1 MEINPYESAL
11 KQLDNVAKLIN
22 LNPNI
27 HEKLKYMERILTVS
41 IPIKMKNGKIK
52 IFQGHRA
59 QHCTVKGPGKGGIR
73 YDKSVNIDEI
83 KALAM
88 WMTWKTSLLKLPL
101 GGAKGGICVDPK
113 ELTQDEL
120 ENLTRRY
127 TSEII
132 NIIGPDM
139 DIPAPDMNTNAQTM
153 AWIMDTYSMN
163 KGRTIPGVV
172 TGKPVEIGGSLGRV
186 RATGMG
192 LFYVIQA
199 LCNKI
204 NMNLIESTAAVQG
217 FGNVGSVIAEELY
230 NLGCKIIAV
239 ADSTACLYS
248 QEGLNILNLIE
259 WKDKNEVF
267 KDYKNSS
274 VKTLSSEEILTLKC
288 DILIPAAR
296 ENQITKQNANQIDC
310 KIILEGANGPTT
322 PEADEILS
330 KKEIIV
336 VPDILANAGGVL
348 VSYFEYI
355 QDINAYFWDL
365 ERINQ
370 ELKKVLL
377 RAFEEVYQLSQVR
390 KISLRL
396 AAYIL
401 AVSGIAEAIRVRGF
415 YP

>member
-1 MEINPYESAL
+1 MEINAYDVSL
-11 KQLDNVAKLIN
+11 KQLENVAKVIN
-22 LNPNI
+22 LDIDI
-27 HEKLKYMERILTVS
+27 HQKLKFPERILTVS
-41 IPIKMKNGKIK
+41 IPIRMKNGRIK
-52 IFQGHRA
+52 VFQGHRV
-59 QHCTVKGPGKGGIR
+59 QHCTVRGPGKGGIR
-73 YDKSVNIDEI
+73 YDSKVNIDEI

-113 ELTQDEL
+113 ELNQEEL
-120 ENLTRRY
+120 ERLTRRY

-139 DIPAPDMNTNAQTM
+139 DIPAPDMNTNSQTM

-172 TGKPVEIGGSLGRV
+172 TGKPVEVGGSLGRV

-192 LFYVIQA
+192 LFYIIQA
-199 LCNKI
+199 LSKKTGL
-204 NMNLIESTAAVQG
+204 NLSQSTAAVQG
-217 FGNVGSVIAEELY
+217 FGNVGSVIAEELH
-230 NLGCKIIAV
+230 NLGCKIIAA
-239 ADSTACLYS
+239 ADSSGCLFS
-248 QEGLNILNLIE
+248 QQGLNIPELIE
-259 WKDKNEVF
+259 WKDKNKIF
-267 KDYKNSS
+267 KDYKDNSIK
-274 VKTLSSEEILTLKC
+274 VLSSSEVLALKC

-296 ENQITKQNANQIDC
+296 ENQITKQNAEKIDC

-322 PEADEILS
+322 PKADEILNG
-330 KKEIIV
+330 KNIIV

-365 ERINQ
+365 DRINQ
-370 ELKKVLL
+370 ELKRVLL
-377 RAFEEVYQLSQVR
+377 RAFEDVYTLSQER
-390 KISLRL
+390 KISLRM
-396 AAYIL
+396 AAYVL
-401 AVSGIAEAIRVRGF
+401 AVTGVAEAIKLRGF

>member
-1 MEINPYESAL
+1 MEINAYEVSL
-11 KQLDNVAKLIN
+11 KQLENVAKVIN
-22 LNPNI
+22 LNIDI
-27 HEKLKYMERILTVS
+27 HERLKFPERILTVS
-41 IPIKMKNGKIK
+41 IPIRMKNGRIK
-52 IFQGHRA
+52 VFQGHRV
-59 QHCTVKGPGKGGIR
+59 QHCTVRGPGKGGVR
-73 YDKSVNIDEI
+73 FDSNVNIDEI

-113 ELTQDEL
+113 KLTQEEL
-120 ENLTRRY
+120 ERLTRRY

-139 DIPAPDMNTNAQTM
+139 DIPAPDMNTNSQTM

-199 LCNKI
+199 LCKKTGL
-204 NMNLIESTAAVQG
+204 NLAQSTAAVQG

-230 NLGCKIIAV
+230 SVGCKIIAA
-239 ADSTACLYS
+239 ADSSACLFS
-248 QEGLNILNLIE
+248 QQGLNIPKLIE
-259 WKDKNEVF
+259 WKDKNQTF
-267 KDYKNSS
+267 KDYKDTSIKILSNSE
-274 VKTLSSEEILTLKC
+274 VLSLEC

-296 ENQITKQNANQIDC
+296 ENQITQQNAEKINC

-322 PEADEILS
+322 PEADKILNN
-330 KKEIIV
+330 KDIIV

-355 QDINAYFWDL
+355 QDINAFFWDL
-365 ERINQ
+365 DRINK
-370 ELKKVLL
+370 ELKRVLL
-377 RAFEEVYQLSQVR
+377 RAFGDVYTLSQER
-390 KISLRL
+390 KISLRM
-396 AAYIL
+396 AAYVL
-401 AVSGIAEAIRVRGF
+401 AVTGVAEAIKLRGF